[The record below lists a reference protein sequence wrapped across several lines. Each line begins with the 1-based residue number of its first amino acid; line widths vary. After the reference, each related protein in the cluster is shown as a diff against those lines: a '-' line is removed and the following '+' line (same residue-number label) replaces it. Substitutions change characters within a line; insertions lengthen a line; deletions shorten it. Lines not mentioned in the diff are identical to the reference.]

1 MNNCVFIL
9 YIGFTIF
16 FIGCNSSSNNGQD
29 GNCNVPSDFHGAID
43 YAICNQPF
51 INNPFAIYS
60 FAYPWLAILDLPV
73 IMGKPKRQI
82 RLVSLDNGSELPWKN
97 ITLKEG
103 FEYKSLIAISTSCKY
118 FSILTTEYIVYDV
131 DTLGEIV
138 KTIDLQRPNG
148 YQIYPNT
155 LLRTFNSLFAI
166 TVKSDECHNNGDSS
180 LDCFAVVL
188 YDKYGKIK
196 GIYDID
202 DNNDESTLNMF
213 ADKIYLYL
221 DNTSLIVV
229 NTINYN
235 ILNVDLKMEHTS
247 YLKIEGKEMWG
258 QESRILSILKQ
269 NNIIN
274 VLIVNEMDSSF
285 TDYRINWL
293 KKDIDIKQFNYL
305 RNIVWASLYDNAYC
319 TVDQMDT
326 CQHLEIRSLMY
337 GGKFN

>member
-1 MNNCVFIL
+1 MNNFL
-9 YIGFTIF
+9 LNLFIGFAIF
-16 FIGCNSSSNNGQD
+16 FIGCNLSSSNGQ
-29 GNCNVPSDFHGAID
+29 NNYNEPKDFHSAFE

-82 RLVSLDNGSELPWKN
+82 RLVSLNRGNEISWNN

-103 FEYKSLIAISTSCKY
+103 FEYKSLITISTSYKNI
-118 FSILTTEYIVYDV
+118 SILTTEYIVYDI

-155 LLRTFNSLFAI
+155 FLRTFNGQYAI
-166 TVKSDECHNNGDSS
+166 TVKSEECHYKGDSS

-188 YDKYGKIK
+188 YDKNGKIN
-196 GIYDID
+196 GIYNIEESRG
-202 DNNDESTLNMF
+202 ESTLNMF

-221 DNTSLIVV
+221 DNTTLIVV
-229 NTINYN
+229 NAYN
-235 ILNVDLKMEHTS
+235 HKILIVDLKMKHAS
-247 YLKIEGKEMWG
+247 YLKIDGKDMWE

-269 NNIIN
+269 SNILN
-274 VLIVNEMDSSF
+274 VLIVNEIDRSLK
-285 TDYRINWL
+285 DYRINL
-293 KKDIDIKQFNYL
+293 EKKGIEIKQFNYIE
-305 RNIVWASLYDNAYC
+305 NIVWASLLDNAYC

-326 CQHLEIRSLMY
+326 CQYLEIRRLMDAD
-337 GGKFN
+337 KFN